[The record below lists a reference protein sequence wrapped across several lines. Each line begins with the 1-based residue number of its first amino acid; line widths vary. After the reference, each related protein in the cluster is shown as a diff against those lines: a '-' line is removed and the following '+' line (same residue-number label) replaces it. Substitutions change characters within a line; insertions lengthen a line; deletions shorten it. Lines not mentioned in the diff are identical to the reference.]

1 VTTPRL
7 EITPSPQQS
16 IALRARNVTVSFA
29 GRSVLRS
36 VSFELA
42 TGTLTGIV
50 GPNGAGKS
58 TLLRA
63 ILGLVP
69 IDAGQI
75 SMFDTRVND
84 QKSRLGY
91 VPQKQSVDWDFPV
104 TVLDVVRMGRL
115 ARHKGVHRLWARLD
129 EEDREIAWEAVK
141 QLGLEELADRHIRQL
156 SGGQQQRVFLARA
169 LCQQADIYLLDEPF
183 TGVDAGT
190 EEIIYKLMESLK
202 ATNKTI
208 LLVSHDLS
216 IMNRLDQIMLLD
228 RRIVALGPPQQVA
241 TEENL
246 RKTYGGRLALL
257 DEAEAALMRMR

>member
-1 VTTPRL
+1 M
-7 EITPSPQQS
+7 
-16 IALRARNVTVSFA
+16 
-29 GRSVLRS
+29 LRS

-42 TGTLTGIV
+42 PGTLTGIV

-75 SMFDTRVND
+75 LLFDTRVND

-115 ARHKGVHRLWARLD
+115 ARHKGVRRLWARLD
-129 EEDREIAWEAVK
+129 EQDREIAWEAVK

-169 LCQQADIYLLDEPF
+169 LCQQADIYLL
-183 TGVDAGT
+183 
-190 EEIIYKLMESLK
+190 SL
-202 ATNKTI
+202 I
-208 LLVSHDLS
+208 H
-216 IMNRLDQIMLLD
+216 I
-228 RRIVALGPPQQVA
+228 
-241 TEENL
+241 
-246 RKTYGGRLALL
+246 
-257 DEAEAALMRMR
+257 